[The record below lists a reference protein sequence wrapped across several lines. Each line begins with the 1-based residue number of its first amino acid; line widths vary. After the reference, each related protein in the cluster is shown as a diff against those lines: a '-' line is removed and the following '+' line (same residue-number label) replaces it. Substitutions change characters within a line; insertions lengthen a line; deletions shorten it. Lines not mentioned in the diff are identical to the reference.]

1 MSKATETA
9 AKMIESLPE
18 GAQERVVEE
27 LRALVED
34 AQDEGKWDDLIT
46 KKKDA
51 LIAAARKARKEIA
64 DGRSTDEEIMR
75 WTKSHDVFDRLET
88 GVSEVVEDHSDLDQ
102 VLREAI
108 FQDNTA
114 QLNMR
119 LPPAMKAVL
128 SKLARQRTADA
139 TTLARIWLAERL
151 ERELKAG

>member
-1 MSKATETA
+1 MSKASEIA

-18 GAQERVVEE
+18 AAQERVVEE
-27 LRALVED
+27 LRALVEE
-34 AQDEGKWDDLIT
+34 ARDEAKWDDQIA

-51 LIAAARKARKEIA
+51 LIVAARRAHKEIA
-64 DGRSTDEEIMR
+64 EGKATDEDIMR

-88 GVSEVVEDHSDLDQ
+88 GVSETVEDHSDLDQ
-102 VLREAI
+102 VLREGI

-128 SKLARQRTADA
+128 SKLAR
-139 TTLARIWLAERL
+139 
-151 ERELKAG
+151 